1 MADTDGGTCG
11 HSRTG
16 AQWIE
21 RRAGQH
27 AGQQV
32 CIWRALTRYN
42 LCKTP
47 SKASRIYIVN
57 WDLREP
63 MTESDIEIILERAKE
78 LHPGARPRIIFD
90 NGPQFIAKDFKE
102 FIRISGMTHVRNS
115 PYYPQPPSVSLEV
128 M

>member
-1 MADTDGGTCG
+1 MAGPAGTRG
-11 HSRTG
+11 QVPSG
-16 AQWIE
+16 LSVAQGITP
-21 RRAGQH
+21 ASKCVSG
-27 AGQQV
+27 
-32 CIWRALTRYN
+32 ALTRYN

-47 SKASRIYIVN
+47 SKTSRIYIVN
-57 WDLREP
+57 WDLRES